1 MSASRPLVCM
11 VPFCLL
17 VLACQ
22 TTSGP
27 KPGAS
32 ITQPSQTTGLNPIQ
46 QYKQQRLADAMRGL
60 DYATGRVVVDEENA
74 DEIAQPGTVE
84 EALVEAQRG
93 DELLLTNHFEESIS
107 AFTRAVII
115 APESAEMYKGLAG
128 ALIFKGRTEEAE
140 AALRTAID
148 LDADYID
155 ARFNLAHVLQLEG
168 RLEEAIDAWYE
179 VLAADADHA
188 HAHYRLALA
197 QYYANH
203 YEDSWTHVHRA
214 EDLGLNMPPQF
225 RPLLEGKMSEP
236 QG

>member
-1 MSASRPLVCM
+1 MSASRPLVCI

-32 ITQPSQTTGLNPIQ
+32 ITQPAQNTGLNPIQ
-46 QYKQQRLADAMRGL
+46 QYKQQRMADAMRGL
-60 DYATGRVVVDEENA
+60 DYETGRVVIDQKIA
-74 DEIAQPGTVE
+74 AEIARPGTVE
-84 EALVEAQRG
+84 EAIVEARRG
-93 DELLLTNHFEESIS
+93 EELLTTNHFEESIS

-115 APESAEMYKGLAG
+115 ASDAPEMYKGLAG
-128 ALIFKGRTEEAE
+128 ALVLKGRMKEAE

-148 LDADYID
+148 LDTDYID
-155 ARFNLAHVLQLEG
+155 ARFDLAHLLQLQG
-168 RLEEAIDAWYE
+168 RIEEAIDAWYE

-203 YEDSWTHVHRA
+203 YADSWTHVHRA